1 MLIKQIPRDL
11 FNFPWHHNLILI
23 FNGVTSVREDYWLS
37 TGLRINLLVCHL
49 NMSLQISKVGNVS
62 IDNKINSR

>member
-1 MLIKQIPRDL
+1 MLIKQIPQDL

-23 FNGVTSVREDYWLS
+23 FNGVTSVHEDYQLS
-37 TGLRINLLVCHL
+37 IDRRINLLVCHL

-62 IDNKINSR
+62 IDNTINLR